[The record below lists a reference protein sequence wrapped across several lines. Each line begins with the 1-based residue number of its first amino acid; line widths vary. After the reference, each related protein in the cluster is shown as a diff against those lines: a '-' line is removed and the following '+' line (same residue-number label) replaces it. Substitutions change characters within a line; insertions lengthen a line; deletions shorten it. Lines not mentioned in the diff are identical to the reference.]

1 MKMVANVMVDWRK
14 MDGDTDEI
22 KKLNSL
28 LTSALVG
35 SRDIPADEC
44 LEHAKVVMGFWL
56 TGEPNWALQSEKY
69 LKTMFAVGHT
79 QSGETV
85 NLPETTK
92 LVMAT
97 VERAKALL
105 NSGRWPDRLVAV

>member
-1 MKMVANVMVDWRK
+1 MKMVANVMVDWRE

-28 LTSALVG
+28 LTSSLIG
-35 SRDIPADEC
+35 NRDIPADEC

-56 TGEPNWALQSEKY
+56 TGAENWALQSERY
-69 LKTMFAVGHT
+69 LKTMFAVGH
-79 QSGETV
+79 
-85 NLPETTK
+85 K
-92 LVMAT
+92 LDGTSEPMPQFYPLIMET
-97 VERAKALL
+97 VERARRLL